1 MRRKEMQLELLAPAG
16 NHDIAVQAILH
27 GADAVYMG
35 ASSHGARRNAANSID
50 DIRRTV
56 DFAHIYRAKVYV
68 TVNTIIYENELR
80 QVEKLISDLYHAGV
94 DAIIVQDMSIL
105 RMDIPPIQLHASTQ
119 CDIRTP
125 EKARFL
131 QEAGFSQLVLPREL
145 TLKEIRSVV
154 DAVDVPV
161 ECFIHG
167 ALCVSYSGRC
177 HASQAT
183 CGRSANRGECAQLC
197 RLPYT
202 LTDANGKTIIRD
214 KHLLSLR
221 DFNTADILPDLVE
234 AGASSFKIEGRL
246 KEAAYVKN
254 VVAAYRNILDKIIAG
269 NPEKY
274 RRSSFGNSE
283 ITFQPNLSKSFNRG
297 FSHYFL
303 TGRRPKSIT
312 SPDTPKAIGEPIDD
326 IRVLNNGDGISFFDS
341 KGNYSGALVNGINGS
356 SIITAKPADI
366 RKGTQIFRTFDRVW
380 DKTMQ
385 SETATRKIDVSFHL
399 DDTGITAEDE
409 RGCMVRMPL
418 DVTRDTARKDMD
430 YSPIFAKLGNTPY
443 RLKSFTSTLDRRT
456 FIPAGELTQLRRDI
470 TEALDKANITTYPF
484 NYRDKENQDARYMTE
499 SLTYR
504 DNVANSLAE
513 SFYRDHGVRKIETAI
528 EVSDKISGKDI
539 RVMTTRHCI
548 LRELG
553 MCKKENGLGRYSEP
567 LHLTSGKNSFTLRFN
582 CRDCEMQVYSKMKN
596 EKLGW
601 LG

>member
-1 MRRKEMQLELLAPAG
+1 MKRKTRELELLAPAG

-35 ASSHGARRNAANSID
+35 ASSHGARRNAANTID

-56 DFAHIYRAKVYV
+56 DFAHIFRAKVYV
-68 TVNTIIYENELR
+68 TVNTIVYEKELR
-80 QVEKLISDLYHAGV
+80 QVEKLISDLYQSGV

-105 RMDIPPIQLHASTQ
+105 RLDIPPIQLHASTQ

-131 QEAGFSQLVLPREL
+131 QDVGFSQLVLPREL
-145 TLKEIRSVV
+145 TLKEIRAVA

-177 HASQAT
+177 HASAAT

-202 LTDANGKTIIRD
+202 LTDADGKTICRD

-221 DFNTADILPDLVE
+221 DFNTSDILPDLVE

-254 VVAAYRNILDKIIAG
+254 VVAAYRMILDDIIAQ
-269 NPEKY
+269 NPDKY
-274 RRSSFGNSE
+274 FRSSFGNSE
-283 ITFQPNLSKSFNRG
+283 ISFEPNLSKSFNRG

-303 TGRRPKSIT
+303 TERRPKSIT
-312 SPDTPKAIGEPIDD
+312 SPDTPKAIGEPIED
-326 IRVLNNGDGISFFDS
+326 IRTLNNGDGISFFDS
-341 KGNYSGALVNGINGS
+341 KGNYSGALVNGISGNR
-356 SIITAKPADI
+356 IITAKPADI
-366 RKGTQIFRTFDRVW
+366 RKGTQIYRTFDRVW

-385 SETATRKIDVSFHL
+385 SETATRKIDVTFYL

-409 RGCMVRMPL
+409 RGCMVRLPL
-418 DVTRDTARKDMD
+418 DVTRDEARKDMD
-430 YSPIFAKLGNTPY
+430 YSPIFAKLGNTNY
-443 RLKSFTSTLDRRT
+443 RLKEFITTLDKRI

-484 NYRDKENQDARYMTE
+484 KYREKENPDARYMTE
-499 SLTYR
+499 ILTYR
-504 DNVANSLAE
+504 DNVANTVAE
-513 SFYRDHGVRKIETAI
+513 RFYRDHGVKKIEGALET
-528 EVSDKISGKDI
+528 EHKSMKEKL

-553 MCKKENGLGRYSEP
+553 MCKKEKGLGRYEEP
-567 LHLTSGKNSFTLRFN
+567 LRITSGKNTFTLRFN
-582 CRDCEMQVYSKMKN
+582 CRDCEMQVLSEIKN
-596 EKLGW
+596 
-601 LG
+601 